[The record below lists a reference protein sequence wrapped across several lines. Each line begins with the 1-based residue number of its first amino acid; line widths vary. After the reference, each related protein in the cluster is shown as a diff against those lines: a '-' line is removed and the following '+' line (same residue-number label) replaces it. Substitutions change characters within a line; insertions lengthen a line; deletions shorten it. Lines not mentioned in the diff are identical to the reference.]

1 MQDPLYTNKLIT
13 EKSPYLLSYAH
24 TPVNWY
30 PWGKEAFDQARVEDK
45 PIFLSIGGT
54 SSRWCRV
61 MLQESYQDPEVA
73 DFMNQH
79 FVNVKVDKEE
89 MPHVAE
95 LYFELTRM
103 LAVSA
108 DLLEAPSWP
117 LNVFLSPD
125 LVPFFSVNYL
135 SREEKFGFPSFL
147 HVLRRIHESW
157 EEKSDRDIMV
167 NQGHKVVEVVSF
179 VENCRRKESL
189 DQEVFK
195 DIVTHIYEEIDPCYG
210 GIKVFP
216 KKLCGILGKF
226 LLRHGKDRNENRSLF
241 IVDRSLEMMALGGI
255 HDHIGHGFFSYTI
268 DDKWLIP
275 NFEKRLIDNLFM
287 AQLYLEAGALFGR
300 VEFSDTGE
308 EVLAYINE
316 SLRIPE
322 GGFQTA
328 EDGGSLG
335 SKEGNYYTWS
345 SEEIRQALKEDAD
358 IFCECYGICREGFC
372 NGRNVPHIPVH
383 LDMGSVAIKY
393 RLSEEELQDK
403 LTTLK
408 SILKGERSKRGS
420 PLKDDLILACGNGLA
435 ISTFVQ
441 AGLLLNKSE
450 YISIGEQCGNFLLSS
465 MWKPPVLCRRW
476 REGDAKYNGGL
487 EDYGAVLLGA
497 LALFQA
503 GRGIKWL
510 HFAKSMTDELF
521 TSFRSDAG
529 CFYTTDGRDK
539 DVILKQASFADK
551 EDISGNALVAE
562 SLMTLF
568 ALTGRKE
575 YFDCVEEIL
584 QTVQSYWRASKFSTF
599 SHMIIAESYYFNN
612 SKKFVVSVGKDRGDV
627 EKILACFEGIF
638 LPDKVLIWLFEEEKG
653 EMTTFLP
660 EQERALLNFADKSII
675 RVMEKDR
682 SHVFTDFRK
691 FREYL
696 ISQN

>member
-1 MQDPLYTNKLIT
+1 MQDPLHTNKLIT

-30 PWGKEAFDQARVEDK
+30 PWGKEAFDQARAEDK

-61 MLQESYQDPEVA
+61 MLLESYQDAEVA
-73 DFMNQH
+73 AFMNQH

-89 MPHVAE
+89 MPHIAD
-95 LYFELTRM
+95 LYSELTRM
-103 LAVSA
+103 LAASA
-108 DLLEAPSWP
+108 DIMDAPSWP

-135 SREEKFGFPSFL
+135 SKEEKFGFPSFL
-147 HVLRRIHESW
+147 HVLKRIHESW
-157 EEKSDRDIMV
+157 EEQSDRDIMV

-179 VENCRRKESL
+179 VENCRRKEAL
-189 DQEVFK
+189 DEGVFK
-195 DIVTHIYEEIDPCYG
+195 DIVTHLYEEVDPCYG

-226 LLRHGKDRNENRSLF
+226 LLRYGRDRSENRSLF

-255 HDHIGHGFFSYTI
+255 HDHIGQGFFSYTI

-287 AQLYLEAGALFGR
+287 AQLYLEAGAFFDK
-300 VEFSDTGE
+300 VEFSNIGE
-308 EVLAYINE
+308 EILAYICS
-316 SLRIPE
+316 SLRISE

-328 EDGGSLG
+328 EDGGALG

-345 SEEIRQALKEDAD
+345 SEEIRQVLKEDAD
-358 IFCECYGICREGFC
+358 IFCEYYGICREGFC

-383 LDMGSVAIKY
+383 LDIDSIAAKY

-403 LTTLK
+403 LASLRDLLK
-408 SILKGERSKRGS
+408 AEQAKKER
-420 PLKDDLILACGNGLA
+420 PLKDDLVIACGNGLA
-435 ISTFVQ
+435 ISVFVQ

-450 YISIGEQCGNFLLSS
+450 YIAIAEQCGNFLLSC
-465 MWKPPVLCRRW
+465 MWKPPVLYRRW

-510 HFAKSMTDELF
+510 RFAMSLVNELY
-521 TSFRSDAG
+521 TSFRSESG

-551 EDISGNALVAE
+551 GDISGNALVAE
-562 SLMTLF
+562 SLITL
-568 ALTGRKE
+568 ASLTGHRE

-599 SHMIIAESYYFNN
+599 SHMIVAESYYANDT
-612 SKKFVVSVGKDRGDV
+612 KKFVINVGKDRGDV
-627 EKILACFEGIF
+627 DKILSCFEGVFIS
-638 LPDKVLIWLFEEEKG
+638 DKVLVWFFEEEK
-653 EMTTFLP
+653 EEIAPLLS
-660 EQERALLNFADKSII
+660 EQERGLLHFSDKSVI
-675 RVMEKDR
+675 RVMEKDL
-682 SHVFTDFRK
+682 SHIFTDLRK

-696 ISQN
+696 TNQN